1 MAIRVGSS
9 ASEDFAG
16 DGKRMRRRRE
26 KRKLREGGMFVSR
39 ENGKEKVLSLWERLE
54 LFFVGK

>member
-16 DGKRMRRRRE
+16 EGKRMRWRRRE

-39 ENGKEKVLSLWERLE
+39 ENGKEKV
-54 LFFVGK
+54 

>member
-16 DGKRMRRRRE
+16 EGKRMRGRRRRRE

-39 ENGKEKVLSLWERLE
+39 ENGKEKV
-54 LFFVGK
+54 